1 MFILTTGKKGGVY
14 SVLNN
19 NKKKTVQCFEE
30 REDAERY
37 LYLLEAEDTLGLEV
51 LEVDPDI
58 VALNCDNYGYNYA
71 IIKPDEL
78 IIPTLDTK

>member
-58 VALNCDNYGYNYA
+58 VALNCDNFGYNYT
-71 IIKPDEL
+71 IVTPDDFV
-78 IIPTLDTK
+78 IPPKK

>member
-1 MFILTTGKKGGVY
+1 MFILTTSKTGGVY
-14 SVLNN
+14 HVMND

-58 VALNCDNYGYNYA
+58 VALNCDNYGYNFA
-71 IIKPDEL
+71 VVTPDDFV
-78 IIPTLDTK
+78 IPPKK

>member
-1 MFILTTGKKGGVY
+1 MCIRDRKGGVY

-58 VALNCDNYGYNYA
+58 VALNCDNYGYNFA
-71 IIKPDEL
+71 VVTPDDFV
-78 IIPTLDTK
+78 IPPKK